1 RKRSAEPT
9 DRTAAAAAAAA
20 DAAASPAPKRRTPKR
35 VDFES
40 EPALIQ
46 DAPPSVAGD
55 NSQELQPAERLQQLQ
70 QLVRNNDDA
79 TEVAREMARLLGVS
93 LALPTMVEAVK
104 HLQEA
109 RKDAPAQED
118 VVMEEDEVEES
129 EREEDEEE
137 EGAEAPEEME
147 MVQPTKVVKCATRV
161 DTADKL
167 QEVLLQLRRTE
178 DDMCEMMSTRCAVE
192 MMIKENEGA
201 MNPMTAEQ
209 IVDEVMIAMR
219 NAVTSVLADDD
230 VFAENAA

>member
-1 RKRSAEPT
+1 
-9 DRTAAAAAAAA
+9 
-20 DAAASPAPKRRTPKR
+20 
-35 VDFES
+35 
-40 EPALIQ
+40 
-46 DAPPSVAGD
+46 
-55 NSQELQPAERLQQLQ
+55 
-70 QLVRNNDDA
+70 
-79 TEVAREMARLLGVS
+79 
-93 LALPTMVEAVK
+93 MVEAVK

-147 MVQPTKVVKCATRV
+147 M
-161 DTADKL
+161 
-167 QEVLLQLRRTE
+167 LRRTE